1 MLQDN
6 QKPKA
11 IKEKLLSFLEND
23 NPFIYTKNII
33 DTQVD
38 EIEFTKKY
46 LIQNLKNHFSEEIL
60 SGLIIKGPGDVA
72 LPRFEF
78 LNSISITD
86 IVFIKNS
93 QKIISIEVKIID
105 SVSNRNQNIST
116 AIGQGIIQSLGK
128 YKYSVIYIL
137 DLGKGDFDTDIRSLK
152 EKLSNMDVSLIYK
165 KDK

>member
-1 MLQDN
+1 MLQDS
-6 QKPKA
+6 QKSKV
-11 IKEKLLSFLEND
+11 IIEKLLSFLEED
-23 NPFIYTKNII
+23 EPFLYIKKLI

-38 EIEFTKKY
+38 EIEFTKQY
-46 LIQNLKNHFSEEIL
+46 LLPSIKNHFSEEML

-86 IVFIKNS
+86 IVFINNS
-93 QKIISIEVKIID
+93 ETIISIEIKIID
-105 SVSNRNQNIST
+105 SVLNRNQNIST

-137 DLGKGDFDTDIRSLK
+137 DLIKGDFDSDIKSLK

-165 KDK
+165 KDN